1 MVKRTN
7 MKLENIL
14 DKRLVELLDQYS
26 DTQDS
31 IGTNL
36 LHIIQNMDNAEVI
49 IPVLGMQGMGKSTLI
64 NGLLK
69 ENILPNDA
77 DETTCVPVEVKYG
90 TNECAI
96 VHFFDK
102 ESTIIVNTREELN
115 EYVDNNYNPANEKH
129 VSCIELFRK
138 NEMLQNGMVIVD
150 LPGVGSLTKENEN
163 TTKRYVENLCSA
175 IFVIP
180 TVPTIRNKESL
191 FIKSLWSQFSK
202 AIFVQNDWGETK
214 EEILESMDFNNK
226 VLRNIAEDLHNPY
239 DNDIILVNAYNAI
252 SGALRNDQNL
262 VKSSNIKALYDKI
275 ILLSS
280 NWESE
285 RGSALATRLKL
296 CIEFAKGI
304 ILKRLSDIG
313 KSKEEIQSE
322 NEKRIAEF
330 NQGTIEISDKINALK
345 TYLREQEDEVY
356 FIARDKSKECA
367 KRIRAAIYNL
377 IDKGVFDGPRLST
390 AFANIQ
396 EEETK
401 DFMNEIIDVFINI
414 KFEVESKFDEIQT
427 IEIENEI
434 NIHSVEINSASSTKW
449 ENKFANLAKIGGA
462 IASVLGAE
470 AASAPIIAALGLAS
484 STGPVGLIVAGV
496 GFAIYGVFS
505 LFGWGVK
512 KIVQSDR
519 ADKAK
524 RQISPKIDE
533 IEKSLVDAISEKYN
547 DFASACN
554 KVLDSILKFRA
565 EELNNLKKSLANV
578 IDGEQEEILKKDL
591 EYIIN
596 KQKEL

>member
-1 MVKRTN
+1 
-7 MKLENIL
+7 MKLDKIL
-14 DKRLVELLDQYS
+14 DTRLVELLDQYS

-31 IGTNL
+31 VGTNL
-36 LHIIQNMDNAEVI
+36 LHIIQNMKNAEVI

-90 TNECAI
+90 INECAI

-102 ESTIIVNTREELN
+102 ESTIIVHTREELN

-138 NEMLQNGMVIVD
+138 NELLKNGMVIVD

-214 EEILESMDFNNK
+214 DEIRESMDFNNK

-252 SGALRNDQNL
+252 SGALKNDQNM
-262 VKSSNIKALYDKI
+262 VNSSNINALYDK
-275 ILLSS
+275 LLQLSS

-285 RGSALATRLKL
+285 RESVLISRLKL
-296 CIEFAKGI
+296 YIEFAKGI

-313 KSKEEIQSE
+313 KSKEEIRSE
-322 NEKRIAEF
+322 NEKKVSDF

-345 TYLREQEDEVY
+345 TYLREQEDEIY

-367 KRIRAAIYNL
+367 KKIRAAIYKV
-377 IDKGVFDGPRLST
+377 IDDGVFDGPYLSS
-390 AFANIQ
+390 AFADIQ

-401 DFMNEIIDVFINI
+401 DFMNEIIDVFMNI
-414 KFEVESKFDEIQT
+414 KFEVESKFDEIQS

-434 NIHSVEINSASSTKW
+434 NLHSVEFSSDSSTKW
-449 ENKFANLAKIGGA
+449 EKGFQVLANIGGGVA
-462 IASVLGAE
+462 GALGAGAG
-470 AASAPIIAALGLAS
+470 AAAIYSALGIAAAA
-484 STGPVGLIVAGV
+484 GPAGWVVAGV
-496 GFAIYGVFS
+496 GLAIYGVFS

-512 KIVQSDR
+512 KAVQSDR

-533 IEKSLVDAISEKYN
+533 IEKSLLIAITEKYN
-547 DFASACN
+547 DFENSCN
-554 KVLDSILKFRA
+554 KSLDAILDYRN
-565 EELNNLKKSLANV
+565 EELYNLKKSFNSFP
-578 IDGEQEEILKKDL
+578 DNGQEDVLKNDL
-591 EYIIN
+591 DYITN

>member
-1 MVKRTN
+1 
-7 MKLENIL
+7 MKLKNIL
-14 DKRLVELLDQYS
+14 DQRLVELLDQYS

-36 LHIIQNMDNAEVI
+36 LHIIQNMDKAEVI

-90 TNECAI
+90 INECAI

-102 ESTIIVNTREELN
+102 ESTIIVHTREELN

-138 NEMLQNGMVIVD
+138 NEMLQNRMVLVD

-163 TTKRYVENLCSA
+163 TTKKYVENLCSA

-214 EEILESMDFNNK
+214 EEIRESMDFNNK
-226 VLRNIAEDLHNPY
+226 VLRNIAEELHNPY

-252 SGALRNDQNL
+252 WGALKNDQNM

-275 ILLSS
+275 MQLSS

-285 RGSALATRLKL
+285 REGVLTYRLKL
-296 CIEFAKGI
+296 CVEFVKGI
-304 ILKRLSDIG
+304 VLKRLSDIG
-313 KSKEEIQSE
+313 KSKKEIQLE
-322 NEKRIAEF
+322 NEKKIADF

-345 TYLREQEDEVY
+345 TYLREKEDEIY

-367 KRIRAAIYNL
+367 KKIRAAIYKV
-377 IDKGVFDGPRLST
+377 IDGGVFDGPNLSS
-390 AFANIQ
+390 AFSDIQ
-396 EEETK
+396 EDETK
-401 DFMNEIIDVFINI
+401 DFVNEIIDVFMNI
-414 KFEVESKFDEIQT
+414 KFEVERKFDEIQS

-434 NIHSVEINSASSTKW
+434 NIHSVEINSDSSIKW
-449 ENKFANLAKIGGA
+449 EKGFRLLANIGGGVA
-462 IASVLGAE
+462 GALGAGAGATAIYSALGIA
-470 AASAPIIAALGLAS
+470 AAS
-484 STGPVGLIVAGV
+484 GPAGWVVAGV
-496 GFAIYGVFS
+496 GMAIFVVFS

-512 KIVQSDR
+512 KSVQSNR

-524 RQISPKIDE
+524 REISPKIDE
-533 IEKSLVDAISEKYN
+533 IEKSLVEAITEKYN
-547 DFASACN
+547 DFATSYN
-554 KVLDSILKFRA
+554 KSLDSILEFRE
-565 EELNNLKKSLANV
+565 EELNNLKKSFANI
-578 IDGEQEEILKKDL
+578 IDNEQEDILKKDL

-596 KQKEL
+596 KQKELKYV

>member
-1 MVKRTN
+1 

-14 DKRLVELLDQYS
+14 DTRLVELLDQYS

-36 LHIIQNMDNAEVI
+36 LHIIQNMKNAEVV

-90 TNECAI
+90 INECAI

-102 ESTIIVNTREELN
+102 ESTIIVHTREELN

-129 VSCIELFRK
+129 VACIELFRK
-138 NEMLQNGMVIVD
+138 NELLQNGMVIVD
-150 LPGVGSLTKENEN
+150 LPGVGSLTRENEN

-180 TVPTIRNKESL
+180 TIPTIRNKEAL

-214 EEILESMDFNNK
+214 DEIRESMDFNNK

-239 DNDIILVNAYNAI
+239 DNDIILVNAYDAI
-252 SGALRNDQNL
+252 SGALNNDQNM
-262 VKSSNIKALYDKI
+262 VDNSNINALYEKI
-275 ILLSS
+275 LQLSS

-285 RGSALATRLKL
+285 RENVLVSRLKL
-296 CIEFAKGI
+296 CIEFAKGF

-313 KSKEEIQSE
+313 KSKEEICSE
-322 NEKRIAEF
+322 NEKKIADF

-367 KRIRAAIYNL
+367 KKIRAAIYRV
-377 IDKGVFDGPRLST
+377 IDGGVFDGSYLSS
-390 AFANIQ
+390 AFADIQ

-401 DFMNEIIDVFINI
+401 DFTNEIIDVFMNI
-414 KFEVESKFDEIQT
+414 KFEVESKFDEIQS
-427 IEIENEI
+427 IEIENEL
-434 NIHSVEINSASSTKW
+434 NLHSVEFSSDTSTKW
-449 ENKFANLAKIGGA
+449 ENGFQVLANIGGGVA
-462 IASVLGAE
+462 GALGAGTGAAAIYSALGIA
-470 AASAPIIAALGLAS
+470 AAS
-484 STGPVGLIVAGV
+484 GPAGWVVAGV
-496 GFAIYGVFS
+496 GLAIYGVFS

-533 IEKSLVDAISEKYN
+533 IEKSLLDAITEKYS
-547 DFASACN
+547 DFASLCN
-554 KVLDSILKFRA
+554 KSLDSIMKFRE
-565 EELNNLKKSLANV
+565 EELCNLKNSFTNV
-578 IDGEQEEILKKDL
+578 IDDEQEEILSKDIDYL
-591 EYIIN
+591 IN